1 MTLEELQESA
11 NRDLKIDETDLGS
24 ESINIPILHNKYLQ
38 HFNKFSLL
46 LKKAEYDHRV
56 LKRQKWEYY
65 TGKSDPSV
73 YKEKPFDL
81 KILKADVHIYMDS
94 DEELQKADQ
103 KEAYLRQVVNYL
115 EQLLRSINSRNFVIK
130 NAIDSMNGKGT
141 IEINVIK
148 ANSNVQAEIKD
159 SGKGILKE
167 NLKKIFNP
175 GFSLK
180 KKGWGLGLSLSKR
193 IINLYHSGKIYVK
206 ESKINSGSILVIR
219 LPLFIASS

>member
-1 MTLEELQESA
+1 MTLEELQQA
-11 NRDLKIDETDLGS
+11 VDRDFKLDDTELDS
-24 ESINIPILHNKYLQ
+24 ESIKIPLLHNKYLQ

-46 LKKAEYDHRV
+46 LRKAEYDHKSLVRE
-56 LKRQKWEYY
+56 KWEYY

-130 NAIDSMNGKGT
+130 NAIDWARFT
-141 IEINVIK
+141 
-148 ANSNVQAEIKD
+148 
-159 SGKGILKE
+159 SGAL
-167 NLKKIFNP
+167 
-175 GFSLK
+175 
-180 KKGWGLGLSLSKR
+180 
-193 IINLYHSGKIYVK
+193 
-206 ESKINSGSILVIR
+206 
-219 LPLFIASS
+219 

>member
-73 YKEKPFDL
+73 YKEKPFDFGTL
-81 KILKADVHIYMDS
+81 RHTPPTQKIPSLCLPYPKA
-94 DEELQKADQ
+94 K
-103 KEAYLRQVVNYL
+103 RVVF
-115 EQLLRSINSRNFVIK
+115 FV
-130 NAIDSMNGKGT
+130 
-141 IEINVIK
+141 
-148 ANSNVQAEIKD
+148 
-159 SGKGILKE
+159 
-167 NLKKIFNP
+167 
-175 GFSLK
+175 
-180 KKGWGLGLSLSKR
+180 
-193 IINLYHSGKIYVK
+193 
-206 ESKINSGSILVIR
+206 
-219 LPLFIASS
+219 